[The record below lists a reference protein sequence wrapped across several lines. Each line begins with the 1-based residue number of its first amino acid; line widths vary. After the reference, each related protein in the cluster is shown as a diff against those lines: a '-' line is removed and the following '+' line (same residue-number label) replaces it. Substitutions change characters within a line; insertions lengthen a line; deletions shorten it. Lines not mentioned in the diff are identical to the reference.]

1 MLGGEFFSIYC
12 YIMPVRTGFLIKSPT
27 LFTLNPSQVCMEDNE
42 IIKTELAA
50 MDQRLTELEE
60 KIDNIDTKLTQ
71 VIDAILGNRLTKS
84 GGFMN
89 DIEVIKTKI
98 DVLEKKQARYD
109 DFKKKITWTI
119 GIIVAIGLLIEYLT
133 KVYSNVK

>member
-1 MLGGEFFSIYC
+1 
-12 YIMPVRTGFLIKSPT
+12 
-27 LFTLNPSQVCMEDNE
+27 
-42 IIKTELAA
+42 

-60 KIDNIDTKLTQ
+60 KIDGIDTKLTQ
-71 VIDAILGNRLTKS
+71 VIDAILGNRLTKT

-98 DVLEKKQARYD
+98 DILEKKQARYD

-119 GIIVAIGLLIEYLT
+119 GIIVAIGLIIEYLT

>member
-1 MLGGEFFSIYC
+1 
-12 YIMPVRTGFLIKSPT
+12 MPVRTGFLSKSPN

-60 KIDNIDTKLTQ
+60 KIDGIDTKLTQ
-71 VIDAILGNRLTKS
+71 VIDAILGNRLTKT

-98 DVLEKKQARYD
+98 DILEKKQARYD

-119 GIIVAIGLLIEYLT
+119 GIIVAIGLIIEYLT

>member
-1 MLGGEFFSIYC
+1 
-12 YIMPVRTGFLIKSPT
+12 
-27 LFTLNPSQVCMEDNE
+27 MEDNE
-42 IIKTELAA
+42 LIKTELAA

-119 GIIVAIGLLIEYLT
+119 GIIVALGLFIEYLT

>member
-1 MLGGEFFSIYC
+1 
-12 YIMPVRTGFLIKSPT
+12 
-27 LFTLNPSQVCMEDNE
+27 MEDNE
-42 IIKTELAA
+42 LIKTELAA

-71 VIDAILGNRLTKS
+71 VIDAILGNRLTKT
-84 GGFMN
+84 GGFMS
-89 DIEVIKTKI
+89 DIESIKGKI

>member
-1 MLGGEFFSIYC
+1 
-12 YIMPVRTGFLIKSPT
+12 
-27 LFTLNPSQVCMEDNE
+27 MEDNE

-71 VIDAILGNRLTKS
+71 VIDAILGNRLTKT
-84 GGFMN
+84 GGFMS
-89 DIEVIKTKI
+89 DIEIIKGKI

>member
-1 MLGGEFFSIYC
+1 
-12 YIMPVRTGFLIKSPT
+12 
-27 LFTLNPSQVCMEDNE
+27 MEDNE
-42 IIKTELAA
+42 LIKTELAA

-71 VIDAILGNRLTKS
+71 VIDAILGNRLTKT
-84 GGFMN
+84 GGFMS
-89 DIEVIKTKI
+89 DIEIIKGKI

>member
-1 MLGGEFFSIYC
+1 
-12 YIMPVRTGFLIKSPT
+12 
-27 LFTLNPSQVCMEDNE
+27 MEDNE
-42 IIKTELAA
+42 LIKTELAA

-71 VIDAILGNRLTKS
+71 VIDAILGNRLTKA
-84 GGFMN
+84 GGFVN
-89 DIEVIKTKI
+89 DIEIIKTKI

-109 DFKKKITWTI
+109 DFKKKVTWTI
-119 GIIVAIGLLIEYLT
+119 GIIIALGLFIEYLT

>member
-1 MLGGEFFSIYC
+1 
-12 YIMPVRTGFLIKSPT
+12 
-27 LFTLNPSQVCMEDNE
+27 MEDNE

-60 KIDNIDTKLTQ
+60 KIDGIDTKLTQ
-71 VIDAILGNRLTKS
+71 VIDAILGNRLTKT

-89 DIEVIKTKI
+89 DIEIIKTKI

-119 GIIVAIGLLIEYLT
+119 GIIVALGLFIEYLT

>member
-1 MLGGEFFSIYC
+1 
-12 YIMPVRTGFLIKSPT
+12 
-27 LFTLNPSQVCMEDNE
+27 MEDNE
-42 IIKTELAA
+42 LIKTELAA

-89 DIEVIKTKI
+89 DIEVIKNKI
-98 DVLEKKQARYD
+98 DILEKKQARYD

-119 GIIVAIGLLIEYLT
+119 GIIVALGLFIEYLT

>member
-1 MLGGEFFSIYC
+1 
-12 YIMPVRTGFLIKSPT
+12 
-27 LFTLNPSQVCMEDNE
+27 MEDNE
-42 IIKTELAA
+42 LIKTELAA

-60 KIDNIDTKLTQ
+60 KIDSIDTKLTQ
-71 VIDAILGNRLTKS
+71 VIDAILGNRLTKT

-89 DIEVIKTKI
+89 DIEIIKSTI

-119 GIIVAIGLLIEYLT
+119 GIIVALGLFIEYLT

>member
-1 MLGGEFFSIYC
+1 
-12 YIMPVRTGFLIKSPT
+12 
-27 LFTLNPSQVCMEDNE
+27 MEDNE

-71 VIDAILGNRLTKS
+71 VIDAILGNRLTKT
-84 GGFMN
+84 GGFMS
-89 DIEVIKTKI
+89 DIEIIKTKI
-98 DVLEKKQARYD
+98 DILEKKQLRYD
-109 DFKKKITWTI
+109 DFKKKIIWTL
-119 GIIVAIGLLIEYLT
+119 GIIVALGLFIEYLT

>member
-1 MLGGEFFSIYC
+1 
-12 YIMPVRTGFLIKSPT
+12 
-27 LFTLNPSQVCMEDNE
+27 MEDNE
-42 IIKTELAA
+42 LIKTELAA

-84 GGFMN
+84 GGFVN

-98 DVLEKKQARYD
+98 DVLEKKQARFD
-109 DFKKKITWTI
+109 EFKKKITWTI
-119 GIIVAIGLLIEYLT
+119 AIIISIGLLIEYLT

>member
-1 MLGGEFFSIYC
+1 
-12 YIMPVRTGFLIKSPT
+12 
-27 LFTLNPSQVCMEDNE
+27 MEDNE

-60 KIDNIDTKLTQ
+60 KIDGIDTKLTQ

-84 GGFMN
+84 GGFMS
-89 DIEVIKTKI
+89 DIEIIKGKI

-119 GIIVAIGLLIEYLT
+119 GIIVALGLFIEYLT

>member
-1 MLGGEFFSIYC
+1 
-12 YIMPVRTGFLIKSPT
+12 
-27 LFTLNPSQVCMEDNE
+27 MEDNE

-71 VIDAILGNRLTKS
+71 VIDAILGNRLTKT
-84 GGFMN
+84 GGFMS
-89 DIEVIKTKI
+89 DIEIIKTKI
-98 DVLEKKQARYD
+98 DILEKKQLRYD
-109 DFKKKITWTI
+109 DFKKKIVWTI
-119 GIIVAIGLLIEYLT
+119 GIIVAIGLFIEYLT

>member
-1 MLGGEFFSIYC
+1 
-12 YIMPVRTGFLIKSPT
+12 MPVRTGFLSKSPN

-60 KIDNIDTKLTQ
+60 KIDGIDTKLTQ
-71 VIDAILGNRLTKS
+71 VIDAILGNRLTKT

-98 DVLEKKQARYD
+98 DILEKKQARYD

-119 GIIVAIGLLIEYLT
+119 GIIVALGLFIEYLT

>member
-1 MLGGEFFSIYC
+1 
-12 YIMPVRTGFLIKSPT
+12 
-27 LFTLNPSQVCMEDNE
+27 MEDNE
-42 IIKTELAA
+42 LIKTELAA

-71 VIDAILGNRLTKS
+71 VIDAILGNRLTKT

-98 DVLEKKQARYD
+98 DILEKKQARYD

>member
-1 MLGGEFFSIYC
+1 
-12 YIMPVRTGFLIKSPT
+12 
-27 LFTLNPSQVCMEDNE
+27 MEDNE
-42 IIKTELAA
+42 LIKTELAA

-98 DVLEKKQARYD
+98 DILEKKQARYD

-119 GIIVAIGLLIEYLT
+119 GIIVALGLFIEYLT

>member
-1 MLGGEFFSIYC
+1 
-12 YIMPVRTGFLIKSPT
+12 
-27 LFTLNPSQVCMEDNE
+27 MEDNE
-42 IIKTELAA
+42 LIKTELAA

-60 KIDNIDTKLTQ
+60 KIDSIDTKLTQ
-71 VIDAILGNRLTKS
+71 VIDAILGNRLTKT

-89 DIEVIKTKI
+89 DIEIIKSKI
-98 DVLEKKQARYD
+98 EVLEKKQDRYD

-119 GIIVAIGLLIEYLT
+119 GIIVTIGLLIEYLT

>member
-1 MLGGEFFSIYC
+1 
-12 YIMPVRTGFLIKSPT
+12 
-27 LFTLNPSQVCMEDNE
+27 MEDNE

-71 VIDAILGNRLTKS
+71 VIDAILGNRLTKT
-84 GGFMN
+84 GGFMS
-89 DIEVIKTKI
+89 DIEIIKTKI
-98 DVLEKKQARYD
+98 DVLEKKQVRYD
-109 DFKKKITWTI
+109 EFKKKITWTI
-119 GIIVAIGLLIEYLT
+119 GIIVALALIIEYLT

>member
-1 MLGGEFFSIYC
+1 
-12 YIMPVRTGFLIKSPT
+12 
-27 LFTLNPSQVCMEDNE
+27 MEDNE

-60 KIDNIDTKLTQ
+60 KIDGIDTKLTQ
-71 VIDAILGNRLTKS
+71 VIDAILGNRLTKT

-89 DIEVIKTKI
+89 DIEVIKAKI

-119 GIIVAIGLLIEYLT
+119 GIIVALGLFIEYLT

>member
-1 MLGGEFFSIYC
+1 
-12 YIMPVRTGFLIKSPT
+12 
-27 LFTLNPSQVCMEDNE
+27 MEDNE

-60 KIDNIDTKLTQ
+60 KIDGIDTKLTQ
-71 VIDAILGNRLTKS
+71 VIDAILGNRLTKT

-89 DIEVIKTKI
+89 DIEIIKTKI

-109 DFKKKITWTI
+109 EFKKKITWTI
-119 GIIVAIGLLIEYLT
+119 GIIVALGLFIEYLT

>member
-1 MLGGEFFSIYC
+1 
-12 YIMPVRTGFLIKSPT
+12 
-27 LFTLNPSQVCMEDNE
+27 
-42 IIKTELAA
+42 

-60 KIDNIDTKLTQ
+60 KIDGIDTKLTQ
-71 VIDAILGNRLTKS
+71 VIDAILGNRLTKT

-89 DIEVIKTKI
+89 DIEIIKTKI

>member
-1 MLGGEFFSIYC
+1 
-12 YIMPVRTGFLIKSPT
+12 
-27 LFTLNPSQVCMEDNE
+27 MEDNE
-42 IIKTELAA
+42 LIKTELAA

-71 VIDAILGNRLTKS
+71 VIDAILGNRLTKT

-98 DVLEKKQARYD
+98 DILEKKQARYD

-119 GIIVAIGLLIEYLT
+119 GIIVALGLFIEYLT

>member
-1 MLGGEFFSIYC
+1 
-12 YIMPVRTGFLIKSPT
+12 
-27 LFTLNPSQVCMEDNE
+27 MEDNE
-42 IIKTELAA
+42 LIKTELAA

-71 VIDAILGNRLTKS
+71 VIDAILGNRLTKT
-84 GGFMN
+84 GGFMS
-89 DIEVIKTKI
+89 DIEIIKGKI

-109 DFKKKITWTI
+109 DFKKKITWAI
-119 GIIVAIGLLIEYLT
+119 GIIVALGLFIEYLT

>member
-1 MLGGEFFSIYC
+1 
-12 YIMPVRTGFLIKSPT
+12 
-27 LFTLNPSQVCMEDNE
+27 MEDNE
-42 IIKTELAA
+42 LIKTELAA

-71 VIDAILGNRLTKS
+71 VIDAILGNRLTKT

-89 DIEVIKTKI
+89 DIEVIKNKI
-98 DVLEKKQARYD
+98 DILEKKQARYD

>member
-1 MLGGEFFSIYC
+1 
-12 YIMPVRTGFLIKSPT
+12 
-27 LFTLNPSQVCMEDNE
+27 MEDNE

-71 VIDAILGNRLTKS
+71 VIDAILGNRLTKT
-84 GGFMN
+84 GGFMS
-89 DIEVIKTKI
+89 DIEIIKTKI
-98 DVLEKKQARYD
+98 DVLEKKQVRYD
-109 DFKKKITWTI
+109 EFKKKITWTI
-119 GIIVAIGLLIEYLT
+119 GIIVALALIVEYLT

>member
-1 MLGGEFFSIYC
+1 
-12 YIMPVRTGFLIKSPT
+12 
-27 LFTLNPSQVCMEDNE
+27 MEDNE

-71 VIDAILGNRLTKS
+71 VIDAILGNRLTKT
-84 GGFMN
+84 GGFMS
-89 DIEVIKTKI
+89 DIEIIKTKI
-98 DVLEKKQARYD
+98 DILEKKQLRYD
-109 DFKKKITWTI
+109 DFKKKIIWTL
-119 GIIVAIGLLIEYLT
+119 GIIIALGLFIEYLT

>member
-1 MLGGEFFSIYC
+1 
-12 YIMPVRTGFLIKSPT
+12 
-27 LFTLNPSQVCMEDNE
+27 MEDNE
-42 IIKTELAA
+42 LIKTELAA

-71 VIDAILGNRLTKS
+71 VIDAILGNRLTKT
-84 GGFMN
+84 GGFVN
-89 DIEVIKTKI
+89 DIEIIKTKI
-98 DVLEKKQARYD
+98 DVLEKKQAKYD

-119 GIIVAIGLLIEYLT
+119 GIIIALGLFIEYLT